1 MNDDHPWLKRDGMVE
16 SALSFDFDIPLELDE
31 GLVYLTGIAGFEVLE
46 GGNYRYDVYDMVQ

>member
-1 MNDDHPWLKRDGMVE
+1 MVE